1 MRYRYFIEEIST
13 SLTDDFLKRH
23 HYLSQQG
30 NGFLSKVRYGLFRE
44 DKKFVGVITFSGI
57 SVIETLIGAFDG
69 FDKQSQQ
76 DGFWELSRLSMD
88 DDTKERNLTS
98 WFVSHSIQRL
108 RKTYQ
113 VRAIISYADS
123 RYHHGYIYQATNFK
137 YYGMTAPKADFY
149 ENIAGVE
156 RQIWRGKVSGLKGEW
171 KERPR
176 KHRYMIVYDKSLKVR
191 WTEEPFPKG
200 DNTEYELKEP
210 KVYQLN
216 IFDYV

>member
-149 ENIAGVE
+149 ENIAGIE
-156 RQIWRGKVSGLKGEW
+156 RQVWRGKVSGLKGEW